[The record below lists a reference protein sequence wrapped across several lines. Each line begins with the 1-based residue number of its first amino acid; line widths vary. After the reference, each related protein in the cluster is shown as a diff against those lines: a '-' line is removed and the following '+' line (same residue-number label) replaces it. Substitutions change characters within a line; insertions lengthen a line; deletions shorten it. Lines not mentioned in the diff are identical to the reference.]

1 MKTIKVINGISPEL
15 KPINIGTILRV
26 NDKAAREFV
35 NAGEAEF
42 VPKHVWKEQENK
54 LNQQKGDINGKK

>member
-54 LNQQKGDINGKK
+54 LNQQKEK